1 MPTYSIKCPNCGPSE
16 RVSTVA
22 RRNDPCTK
30 CGSEVE
36 REWVAN
42 GFQTYQDDIPG
53 GLLIENL
60 GPEPVRVYSHTER
73 LALARSRGLEPYVKH
88 APMSGGDKSPHTI
101 KWDATPVSDPRPIS
115 MLSVEERRA
124 RRVEAAERLGVTVE
138 VLEVVSGPVETMG
151 AAHSTDDDDDR
162 TGGEFA
168 ARVIRNQEVR
178 VPSVDE
184 VRGVMEV
191 IEYPNG

>member
-1 MPTYSIKCPNCGPSE
+1 
-16 RVSTVA
+16 
-22 RRNDPCTK
+22 
-30 CGSEVE
+30 
-36 REWVAN
+36 
-42 GFQTYQDDIPG
+42 
-53 GLLIENL
+53 
-60 GPEPVRVYSHTER
+60 
-73 LALARSRGLEPYVKH
+73 
-88 APMSGGDKSPHTI
+88 
-101 KWDATPVSDPRPIS
+101 

-124 RRVEAAERLGVTVE
+124 RRVEAAERLGITIE
-138 VLEVVSGPVETMG
+138 ELESVSGPVETMG
-151 AAHSTDDDDDR
+151 AVHSTDDDDDR